1 MNIFSS
7 IWRRWRNGLPL
18 RYTVVLAIMA
28 GVATPALLL
37 LTVEQQL
44 TEKSQRAMLEQGES
58 ALMVIGSVSIA
69 EPMWVVDHVALEA
82 AALRLLENPQVVAV
96 RIEEGLANSKPLQR
110 VREGYKDSLEEQTA
124 KGRLHRRTGLVTRSG
139 EPLGNLVIWFDA
151 TYGQSLLEQRR
162 SQMLV
167 LVAIQVLVSV
177 GVLIPVLVS
186 RVLRPIERLKAQAS
200 ALVEDTSDQPP
211 ATFVWKRHDEIGLL
225 GQHLGRVQQQLREL
239 FGQLGAKNAQLEQLA
254 LYDHLTGLPNRS
266 LFIDLVQR
274 EILQA
279 RRSGQKFGIFFIDLD
294 RFKVVNDTM
303 GHAAGDALLMEVSRR
318 LRDMLREIDV
328 VCRQSGDEFLVL
340 ARDIAHWESLAEM
353 ADRVLQ
359 SIEQPLVLAG
369 GSARVSA
376 SIGISLFP
384 DDAQDFETLVKNADV
399 AMYQAKSLG
408 RARYSFFHAELNTRM
423 QATMELEH
431 QLGEAISGGQL
442 VLHYQPQ
449 VDANT
454 GSMVGV
460 EALVRWQHPQ
470 RGLLYPGHFITI
482 AEESGQ
488 IAEMGVWTLNEA
500 CRQKAAWKAQGLDV
514 GCMSVNVSALEFR
527 DHRLLDSLQTALQ
540 VHGLE
545 PGELEIEITESVLMT
560 ETDTSQ
566 RIIERVRALGVGI
579 AIDDFGTGY
588 SSLSY
593 LKRLRPNQLKID
605 RSFVSDTATDNDSRA
620 IVKGVISLADAL
632 GLTVVAEGVET
643 AQQLMFLRECGC
655 GTLQGYYI
663 AKPLTVEGLQA
674 WMQDRNTD
682 SWLVG

>member
-1 MNIFSS
+1 MSKLSALWN
-7 IWRRWRNGLPL
+7 RWRQRWHAGLPL
-18 RYTVVLAIMA
+18 RYTVAVVIMA
-28 GVATPALLL
+28 CVTTPALLM

-44 TEKSQRAMLEQGES
+44 TEESQRVMLDQGES

-69 EPMWVVDHVALEA
+69 EPMWVVDHLALEA

-110 VREGYKDSLEEQTA
+110 TRDDYSGSLDEETA
-124 KGRLHRRTGLVTRSG
+124 RGKLHRRTGPVTRSG
-139 EPLGNLVIWFDA
+139 EPLGSLVIWFDA
-151 TYGQSLLEQRR
+151 TYGQSLLERRR
-162 SQMLV
+162 SQMLM
-167 LVAIQVLVSV
+167 LVALQVLVSV
-177 GVLIPVLVS
+177 GVLIPLLVS

-200 ALVEDTSDQPP
+200 ALIEHASDQPQS
-211 ATFVWKRHDEIGLL
+211 TFVWKRHDEIGLL
-225 GQHLGRVQQQLREL
+225 GQHLGRVQSQLREL

-279 RRSGQKFGIFFIDLD
+279 RRSHQKFGIFFIDLD
-294 RFKVVNDTM
+294 RFKMVNDTM

-318 LRDMLREIDV
+318 LRDMLREGDV

-340 ARDIAHWESLAEM
+340 ARDIAHWETLAEM

-359 SIEQPLVLAG
+359 SVEQPMTLAG
-369 GSARVSA
+369 GAARVSA
-376 SIGISLFP
+376 SIGIALFP
-384 DDAQDFETLVKNADV
+384 DDAQDFETLVKSADV

-408 RARYSFFHAELNTRM
+408 RARYSFFHAELNSRI

-431 QLGEAISGGQL
+431 QLASAITGNQL

-449 VDANT
+449 VDSHT
-454 GSMVGV
+454 GALIGV
-460 EALVRWQHPQ
+460 EALVRWQHPT
-470 RGLLYPGHFITI
+470 RGLLYPGSFITI

-488 IAEMGVWTLNEA
+488 IADMGVWTLNEA
-500 CRQKAAWKAQGLDV
+500 CRQKAAWKAAGLPT

-527 DHRLLDSLQTALQ
+527 DHRLLDGLQAALRT
-540 VHGLE
+540 HGLA
-545 PGELEIEITESVLMT
+545 PDELEIEITESVLMT

-605 RSFVSDTATDNDSRA
+605 RSFVSDIDTDNDSRA
-620 IVKGVISLADAL
+620 IVRGIISLAEAL
-632 GLTVVAEGVET
+632 SLTVVAEGVET
-643 AQQLMFLRECGC
+643 EQQQHFLRDSGC

-663 AKPLTVEGLQA
+663 AKPLPVDALQA
-674 WMQDRNTD
+674 WIEKRNA
-682 SWLVG
+682 